1 MRTTDA
7 HLEKALAEF
16 NDRVN
21 SLEEKGSTRELL
33 DAYINRGCILSMMGS
48 VVSAIDDFNDAA
60 AIAAKLE
67 SEGERLDPG
76 YIVKIFVSRGELQSE
91 QTMKNMLDDY
101 RMASER
107 LPELRDGSKYYNTKD
122 ILEMCLNCASDL
134 VDNDFPEE
142 SKAFT
147 EKGLSLIVGKNDDYS
162 RNCYVE
168 LSNLAGQAR
177 MDGEDNESALRYFEE
192 AVRVGEMLN
201 SENKLSD
208 MMDLVYAYISKGDME
223 DVMDL
228 KDALIA
234 DREAAIELLEML
246 KYSGSLDDEELLSNL
261 HGETAQ
267 LYMNLGRIKDAERHL
282 LKQVSYNLAGS
293 THYLDENQE

>member
-1 MRTTDA
+1 MRITDS

-21 SLEEKGSTRELL
+21 DLEEKGSTRELL
-33 DAYINRGCILSMMGS
+33 DAYINRGCVLSMMGS
-48 VVSAIDDFNDAA
+48 VVSAIDDFNEAA
-60 AIAAKLE
+60 AIVEKLE
-67 SEGERLDPG
+67 AEGEELDPG
-76 YIVKIFVSRGELQSE
+76 YIVKIHVSRGELQSE
-91 QTMKNMLDDY
+91 QTMKRMLDDY
-101 RMASER
+101 RIASEH
-107 LPELRDGSKYYNTKD
+107 LSELKDGSKYYGRKD

-142 SKAFT
+142 SKAFS
-147 EKGLSLIVGKNDDYS
+147 EKGLSLVIGMDDDYS

-177 MDGEDNESALRYFEE
+177 MDGEDNESALKYFTE
-192 AVRVGEMLN
+192 AVRVGEALN
-201 SENKLSD
+201 SENRLSD

-223 DVMDL
+223 EAMDM
-228 KDALIA
+228 KEALVE

-246 KYSGSLDDEELLSNL
+246 KYTGSLDDEELLSNL

-267 LYMNLGRIKDAERHL
+267 LYMNMGRIREAEKHL